1 MSEEIRNLKPK
12 AIWENFAN
20 LNAVPRPSKKEE
32 KVRAF
37 IIGFA
42 QSHGLSY
49 KQDEIGNI
57 LIDKPASA
65 GMENRRKVTL
75 QSHLDMVCQKNAEVD
90 FDFETQGIDMY
101 IDGEWLKARGTTL
114 GADNGIGVATALA
127 TLASTE
133 VAHGPLEALF
143 TTDEEA
149 GMTGAHHLQPNF
161 LTGEILMNLDTED
174 DDELSIGCAGGI
186 DLDLSWEYD
195 EESPVADTQAL
206 KILVSGLSGGHS
218 GMDIIL
224 GRGNANKILT
234 RFLMAVNGIEGISI
248 SSFEGGGLRN
258 AIPREAHA
266 TMVIP
271 AGEFA
276 AVQALLWDYEE
287 IIKSEFATTDPNFKL
302 TLVAEDS
309 LPNMIM
315 VQKSYKQFLW
325 AMQGTHD
332 GIQRMSP
339 DVPDLVETS
348 NNLAK
353 VVLGNGAL
361 SLCSLQRSDREGA
374 KVDMANTVAGPWE
387 LVGADVQ
394 FSGSYPG
401 WKMDPNA
408 PMLLMMKD
416 LYEELFNESP
426 RVMACHAGLECGL
439 LGQHYPEL
447 EMISFGP
454 TIRNPH
460 SPDEK
465 VNIASVGKFWHY
477 YQEAL
482 KRIPVKS

>member
-1 MSEEIRNLKPK
+1 MSLEIRNLKPE
-12 AIWENFAN
+12 AIWENFAD

-37 IIGFA
+37 IIAFA
-42 QSHGLSY
+42 ESHGLSY

-57 LIDKPASA
+57 LVDKPATA

-75 QSHLDMVCQKNAEVD
+75 QSHLDMVCQKNADVD

-101 IDGEWLKARGTTL
+101 VDGEWVKARGTTL
-114 GADNGIGVATALA
+114 GADNGIGVATCLA

-186 DLDLSWEYD
+186 DLDLTWEYE
-195 EESPVADTQAL
+195 EESVGDNQRAL
-206 KILVSGLSGGHS
+206 KVIVSGLSGGHS

-224 GRGNANKILT
+224 GRANANKVLG
-234 RFLMAVNGIEGISI
+234 RFLMAVKGIEGISI
-248 SSFEGGGLRN
+248 SSFDGGGLRN
-258 AIPREAHA
+258 AIPREANA
-266 TMVIP
+266 VMTIP
-271 AGEFA
+271 AAEFDT
-276 AVQALLWDYEE
+276 VQTLLWDYES
-287 IIKSEFATTDPNFKL
+287 IIKNEFATTDPNFKL
-302 TLVAEDS
+302 TLMEADTAPS
-309 LPNMIM
+309 LKM
-315 VQKSYKQFLW
+315 VQKCFHQFVW
-325 AMQGTHD
+325 ALQGTHN
-332 GIQRMSP
+332 GIERMSP

-348 NNLAK
+348 NNVAK
-353 VVLGNGAL
+353 VVLGNGSL

-374 KVDMANTVAGPWE
+374 KVDIANTVAGPWE
-387 LVGADVQ
+387 LIGADVQ

-401 WKMDPNA
+401 WKMNPNA
-408 PMLLMMKD
+408 PMLDMMKE
-416 LYEELFNESP
+416 LYQELFNESP
-426 RVMACHAGLECGL
+426 RVIACHAGLECGL
-439 LGQHYPEL
+439 LGQHYPDL

-454 TIRNPH
+454 TIRDPH

-477 YQEAL
+477 FQEAL

>member
-1 MSEEIRNLKPK
+1 MSEEIRNLEPK
-12 AIWENFAN
+12 EIWSNFAN

-32 KVRAF
+32 QVRAF
-37 IIGFA
+37 IIAFA
-42 QSHGLSY
+42 ESHGLSY
-49 KQDEIGNI
+49 KQDAIGNI
-57 LIDKPASA
+57 LIDKPATP
-65 GMENRRKVTL
+65 GMENRRKVIL
-75 QSHLDMVCQKNAEVD
+75 QSHLDMVCQKNADVD

-101 IDGEWLKARGTTL
+101 IDGEWVKARGTTL

-133 VAHGPLEALF
+133 VAHPPLEALF

-186 DLDLSWEYD
+186 DLDLTWQYD
-195 EESPVADTQAL
+195 EEAPAEDTRAL
-206 KILVSGLSGGHS
+206 HIMVSGLSGGHS

-234 RFLMAVNGIEGISI
+234 RFLIALNGIDGISI
-248 SSFEGGGLRN
+248 SNFEGGGLRN

-271 AGEFA
+271 ATEFD
-276 AVQALLWDYEE
+276 AVQTLLLDYEQ

-302 TLVAEDS
+302 TLTEGDS
-309 LPNMIM
+309 IPSM
-315 VQKSYKQFLW
+315 VMAQKSYRQFKW

-339 DVPDLVETS
+339 DVPNLVETS
-348 NNLAK
+348 NNLAN
-353 VVLGNGAL
+353 VVLANGNL

-387 LVGADVQ
+387 LIGASIQ

-401 WKMDPNA
+401 WKLDPNA
-408 PMLLMMKD
+408 PMLGMMKD

-426 RVMACHAGLECGL
+426 RVIACHAGLECGL
-439 LGQHYPEL
+439 LGQHYPEI

-454 TIRNPH
+454 TIRDPH

-477 YQEAL
+477 FQEAL

>member
-1 MSEEIRNLKPK
+1 MSQEIRNLEPK
-12 AIWENFAN
+12 AIWENFAD

-32 KVRAF
+32 QVRAF
-37 IIGFA
+37 IINFA
-42 QSHGLSY
+42 ESHNLSY
-49 KQDEIGNI
+49 QQDDIGNI
-57 LIDKPASA
+57 LIDKPATA
-65 GMENRRKVTL
+65 GMENRRKVIL
-75 QSHLDMVCQKNAEVD
+75 QAHLDMVCQKNSDVE

-101 IDGEWLKARGTTL
+101 VDGDWVKARGTTL

-133 VAHGPLEALF
+133 VVHPPLEVLF

-186 DLDLSWEYD
+186 DLDVTWEY
-195 EESPVADTQAL
+195 EEEAPVADARAL
-206 KILVSGLSGGHS
+206 KIKVSGLSGGHS

-234 RFLMAVNGIEGISI
+234 RFLMAVNGVNDLSI

-258 AIPREAHA
+258 AIPREAH
-266 TMVIP
+266 TTLVIP
-271 AGEFA
+271 NSDFDE
-276 AVQALLWDYEE
+276 VQSLLLAYEVV
-287 IIKSEFATTDPNFKL
+287 IKDEFATTDPNFTL
-302 TLVAEDS
+302 TLTEDS
-309 LPNMIM
+309 VPELVV

-325 AMQGTHD
+325 AMQATHD

-348 NNLAK
+348 NNLAN
-353 VVLGNGAL
+353 VVLGNGNL
-361 SLCSLQRSDREGA
+361 NLCSLQRSDREGA
-374 KVDMANTVAGPWE
+374 KIDMANTVAGPWV
-387 LVGADVQ
+387 LIDAVVQ

-401 WKMDPNA
+401 WKLDPNA
-408 PMLLMMKD
+408 PMLGMMKD

-426 RVMACHAGLECGL
+426 RVIACHAGLECGL
-439 LGQHYPEL
+439 LGQHYPEI

-454 TIRNPH
+454 TINDPH

-465 VNIASVGKFWHY
+465 VNITSVGKFWY
-477 YQEAL
+477 YFQESL

>member
-1 MSEEIRNLKPK
+1 MSLEIRNLKPQ
-12 AIWENFAN
+12 AIWENFAD

-37 IIGFA
+37 IIAFA
-42 QSHGLSY
+42 ESHGLSY

-57 LIDKPASA
+57 LVDKPATA

-75 QSHLDMVCQKNAEVD
+75 QSHLDMVCQKNADVD
-90 FDFETQGIDMY
+90 FDFETQGINMY
-101 IDGEWLKARGTTL
+101 VDGEWVKAQGTTL
-114 GADNGIGVATALA
+114 GADNGIGVATCLA

-133 VAHGPLEALF
+133 VAHGPIEALF

-186 DLDLSWEYD
+186 DLDLTWKYE
-195 EESPVADTQAL
+195 EESVGEGQRAL
-206 KILVSGLSGGHS
+206 KVIVSGLSGGHS

-224 GRGNANKILT
+224 GRANANKVLG
-234 RFLMAVNGIEGISI
+234 RFLMAVKDTEGLSI

-258 AIPREAHA
+258 AIPREAYA
-266 TMVIP
+266 LLTFP
-271 AGEFA
+271 AAKFN
-276 AVQALLWDYEE
+276 AVQSLLWDYES
-287 IIKSEFATTDPNFKL
+287 IIKNEFATTDPNFKL
-302 TLVAEDS
+302 TLSEPDTA
-309 LPNMIM
+309 PTMRM
-315 VQKSYKQFLW
+315 KQKCFHEFVW
-325 AMQGTHD
+325 ALQGTHN
-332 GIQRMSP
+332 GIERMSP

-348 NNLAK
+348 NNVAK
-353 VVLGNGAL
+353 VVLGNGSL

-374 KVDMANTVAGPWE
+374 KVDIAKTVAGPWE
-387 LVGADVQ
+387 LIGADVQ
-394 FSGSYPG
+394 YSGSYPG

-408 PMLLMMKD
+408 PMLHMMKE
-416 LYEELFNESP
+416 LYKELFNEDP
-426 RVMACHAGLECGL
+426 RVIACHAGLECGL
-439 LGQHYPEL
+439 LGQHYPDL

-454 TIRNPH
+454 TIRDPH

-477 YQEAL
+477 FQEAL
-482 KRIPVKS
+482 MRIPVKS